1 MGFKEQAHND
11 LLQTFIDLDIFGEI
25 HTVEGKPIPI
35 VIDNDELKERQSG
48 QDIAVAESSTLF
60 YARTEDLPRRRPAG
74 ESMNIDGRECLIDDW
89 QEDMGMSTIVLRQNI
104 PM

>member
-1 MGFKEQAHND
+1 MFKD
-11 LLQTFIDLDIFGEI
+11 MVKTDILKVFINVDEFGEV
-25 HTVEGKPIPI
+25 HTVEGKAIPI
-35 VIDNDELKERQSG
+35 VVDNDELKERQSG

-60 YARTEDLPRRRPAG
+60 YARTRDLPRRRPAG

-104 PM
+104 PV

>member
-1 MGFKEQAHND
+1 MFKDMVKADRIEVFLN
-11 LLQTFIDLDIFGEI
+11 IDEFGEI
-25 HTVEGKPIPI
+25 HTVEGKPIQI

-48 QDIAVAESSTLF
+48 QDIAIAESSTLF

>member
-1 MGFKEQAHND
+1 MVKADRIEVFLN
-11 LLQTFIDLDIFGEI
+11 IDEFGEI

-74 ESMNIDGRECLIDDW
+74 ENININGRECMIDDW
-89 QEDMGMSTIVLRQNI
+89 QEDMGLSTIVLHQSI

>member
-1 MGFKEQAHND
+1 MFKDMVKADRIEIFLN
-11 LLQTFIDLDIFGEI
+11 IDEFGEI
-25 HTVEGKPIPI
+25 HTVEGNPIQI

-48 QDIAVAESSTLF
+48 QDIAIAESSTLF

>member
-1 MGFKEQAHND
+1 MFKDTVKADRLEVFLN
-11 LLQTFIDLDIFGEI
+11 INEFGEI

-74 ESMNIDGRECLIDDW
+74 ENININGRECMIDDW
-89 QEDMGMSTIVLRQNI
+89 QEDMGLSTIVLHQSI

>member
-1 MGFKEQAHND
+1 MVKADRIEVFLN
-11 LLQTFIDLDIFGEI
+11 IDEFGEI

-35 VIDNDELKERQSG
+35 VIDNDGLKERQSG

-60 YARTEDLPRRRPAG
+60 YARMEDLPRRRPAG
-74 ESMNIDGRECLIDDW
+74 ENININGRECMIDDW
-89 QEDMGMSTIVLRQNI
+89 QEDMGLSTIVLHQSI

>member
-1 MGFKEQAHND
+1 MFKDMVKADRIEVFLN
-11 LLQTFIDLDIFGEI
+11 IDEFGEI
-25 HTVEGKPIPI
+25 HTVEGNLIQI

-48 QDIAVAESSTLF
+48 QDIAIAESSTLF
-60 YARTEDLPRRRPAG
+60 YARTEDLPRRRPVG